1 MDLNPDNRDTT
12 FITEST
18 NWNSKKFIWQH
29 LVVKDSGVLNVTSNI
44 KCYKGVEIIVENG
57 GRLILDGGVLENV
70 NLKILSGGEI
80 NVRNKG
86 VVKKYKSFYTAK
98 NAKVLINNGNIK

>member
-1 MDLNPDNRDTT
+1 MCAICIR
-12 FITEST
+12 S
-18 NWNSKKFIWQH
+18 
-29 LVVKDSGVLNVTSNI
+29 VV
-44 KCYKGVEIIVENG
+44 
-57 GRLILDGGVLENV
+57 GRLIIDAGILENI

-80 NVRNKG
+80 NISNRG